1 MTSLVPDAARYEL
14 ARQLDACRSQSR
26 RRGKVAR
33 LPATT
38 RDHINRMMDDGI
50 PYKAIIQA
58 LGPSGRHL
66 SEQNL
71 SNWRLGGYQ
80 DHLRAHILN
89 DRARAQTR
97 SRRRHPPPLRPA

>member
-80 DHLRAHILN
+80 DPPQSTHPQRPGPGPN
-89 DRARAQTR
+89 P